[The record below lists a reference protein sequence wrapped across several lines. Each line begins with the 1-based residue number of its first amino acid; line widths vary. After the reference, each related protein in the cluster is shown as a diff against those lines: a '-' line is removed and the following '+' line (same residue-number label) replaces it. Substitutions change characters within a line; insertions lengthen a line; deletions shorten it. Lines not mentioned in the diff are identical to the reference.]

1 MSWQQGIGRRIP
13 PRVIGTMQDA
23 AELAGIFA
31 EDDVEF
37 IATFR
42 LEDFLLMMLADGGDA
57 VSENDA
63 GFQKIEAPEKLD
75 PTEREKTLRQT
86 RETEINPPTTSLL
99 GPSMDRQDRTAWQVS
114 RMEVNRDEGRA
125 PTG

>member
-31 EDDVEF
+31 EDDVEV
-37 IATFR
+37 IASFR

-57 VSENDA
+57 VSEVDA

-75 PTEREKTLRQT
+75 PTEREKTLR
-86 RETEINPPTTSLL
+86 RIGECEIKPPKASLL
-99 GPSMDRQDRTAWQVS
+99 GQSMDR
-114 RMEVNRDEGRA
+114 
-125 PTG
+125 

>member
-75 PTEREKTLRQT
+75 PTKRKKTMRPIG
-86 RETEINPPTTSLL
+86 ESKIKSPKTSLL
-99 GPSMDRQDRTAWQVS
+99 NQSMDRYDSGEW
-114 RMEVNRDEGRA
+114 
-125 PTG
+125 